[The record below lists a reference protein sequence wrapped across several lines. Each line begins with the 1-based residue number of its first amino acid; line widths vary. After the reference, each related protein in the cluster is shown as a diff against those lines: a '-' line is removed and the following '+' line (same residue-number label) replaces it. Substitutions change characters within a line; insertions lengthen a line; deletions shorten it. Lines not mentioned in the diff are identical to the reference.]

1 MSSNQRLSPI
11 SLGFFGPATGSTP
24 APSTTALS
32 AAATWLAISFSL
44 PKTLTLARLK
54 IYCTAV
60 TGSLAGTDLTAD
72 IYSDAAN
79 LPNASI
85 VSSATLTSAIT
96 ASTWAEFGGAST
108 GFNTSLTGGNQYWAV
123 FKNLNAVPA
132 SNFPTFQFGTNN
144 PASSFFTGAYG
155 WTKKHT
161 TNSGSTWVGGTSQ
174 GTYGLRLEFT
184 DGSFSGLPFQN
195 SAVNGSA
202 LGVYATREYGSKF
215 TSPSNAIL
223 QVAGLFLF
231 VGAPAGT
238 PTQPGRLGL
247 WTGTSPVN
255 LAYTNS
261 IPVTSMASAS
271 WLTQYFSATQTIQPG
286 TVCRVTL
293 GEVSQAD
300 SSSNRYNALSYT
312 IENDANSKALM
323 PIGGTMQQ
331 TYFNGSTWADTD
343 TAICPCGLLLD
354 TEGQFGA
361 VAGGS
366 AVLIGG

>member
-11 SLGFFGPATGSTP
+11 TLGFFGPATGSTP
-24 APSTTALS
+24 APSTTPLS
-32 AAATWLAISFSL
+32 AAATWLAMSFSL

-72 IYSDAAN
+72 IYSDAVFV
-79 LPNASI
+79 PNASI

-108 GFNTSLTGGNQYWAV
+108 GFNQVITGGTQYWVV
-123 FKNLNAVPA
+123 FKNLNATPA
-132 SNFPTFQFGTNN
+132 SNFPTFQFGLNN
-144 PASSFFTGAYG
+144 PASSFFTGSYG
-155 WTKKHT
+155 WNKKST

-195 SAVNGSA
+195 SAINGTA
-202 LGVYATREYGSKF
+202 LGVYATRECGSKF
-215 TSPSNAIL
+215 TTPSNAIL
-223 QVAGLFLF
+223 QVAGLALF
-231 VGAPAGT
+231 AGSTGT
-238 PTQPGRLGL
+238 PTQPARLGL

-261 IPVTSMASAS
+261 IPETTLTGAGWV
-271 WLTQYFSATQTIQPG
+271 TQYFSATQTIQAG
-286 TVCRVTL
+286 TVCRITL
-293 GEVSQAD
+293 AEVSQAD
-300 SSSNRYNALSYT
+300 SSSNRYNAAAYT

-323 PIGGTMQQ
+323 PLGGTMQQ

-343 TAICPCGLLLD
+343 TAICPCCLLLD